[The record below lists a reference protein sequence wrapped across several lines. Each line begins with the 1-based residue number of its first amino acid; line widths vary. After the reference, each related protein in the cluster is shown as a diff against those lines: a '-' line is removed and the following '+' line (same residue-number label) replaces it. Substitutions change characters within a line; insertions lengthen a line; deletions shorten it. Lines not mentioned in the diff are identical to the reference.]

1 MYVFLRLELDCSP
14 DDAWS
19 ALGNPAVFRAVT
31 RPLIRVRSLDAGGFP
46 KRWSETEVHHVAMSL
61 FGVLPLGKH
70 SIDITYTERP
80 GGVRMVIDQ
89 GEPLTGMLSRTSTW
103 DHRMAVSAG
112 PGEKRSTVIGYQ
124 FELDYLPCRCGSG
137 CGRYG
142 STVALG
148 CKNSRSGGAR
158 NPSPALIRRSRRE
171 PRPMTSLEV

>member
-112 PGEKRSTVIGYQ
+112 PGGKTLYRDRLSVRAGLLT
-124 FELDYLPCRCGSG
+124 LPMWLGLW
-137 CGRYG
+137 
-142 STVALG
+142 ALWQY
-148 CKNSRSGGAR
+148 RGAR
-158 NPSPALIRRSRRE
+158 LQKLAKRWGS
-171 PRPMTSLEV
+171 